1 MADSVLL
8 YHLAHPAVEQD
19 VAGEEDGERIG
30 DAGVGWYGGARMA

>member
-19 VAGEEDGERIG
+19 VAGEEDGGFFGEC
-30 DAGVGWYGGARMA
+30 GVWSEE